1 MKKKSKSMGIEV
13 YILLIV
19 ILITMTSVGSFML
32 GRKSNNTNIENKNEN
47 INNNDNKKDDNVS
60 IEKLVN
66 DSDKLS
72 DKDRVEFLD
81 KILGEYLYNT
91 YNDKGEKVYCNGYG
105 IYLSKEGTEYKYL
118 SYQLCTDRGQTG
130 LVVDVKKY
138 NDKYILKIYYP
149 EMDGVLTSYQE
160 RNSYI
165 VLDISKLSD
174 DKLIV
179 LGSITQNT
187 DSSEKHINEDSLEY
201 KTFHGSFDDWDSK
214 IG

>member
-19 ILITMTSVGSFML
+19 ILIAMTLVGSFML
-32 GRKSNNTNIENKNEN
+32 GRRSNNTNIENKNEN
-47 INNNDNKKDDNVS
+47 INDNKKKDDNVS
-60 IEKLVN
+60 IEKFVS
-66 DSDKLS
+66 DSDILN

-81 KILGEYLYNT
+81 KILGEYLHNT

-105 IYLSKEGTEYKYL
+105 IYLSKKGTEYKYL
-118 SYQLCTDRGQTG
+118 SYQLCADGGQTG
-130 LVVDVKKY
+130 LVVDVRKY

-149 EMDGVLTSYQE
+149 EMDGVLTFYQE

-174 DKLIV
+174 DRLIV

-187 DSSEKHINEDSLEY
+187 DSSEKQIKEDSLEY
-201 KTFHGSFDDWDSK
+201 RTFHGSFDDWDSK

>member
-19 ILITMTSVGSFML
+19 ILIAMTLVGSFML
-32 GRKSNNTNIENKNEN
+32 GRRSNNTNIENKNEN
-47 INNNDNKKDDNVS
+47 INDNKKKDDNVS
-60 IEKLVN
+60 IEKLVG
-66 DSDKLS
+66 DSDILN

-81 KILGEYLYNT
+81 KILGEYLHNT

-105 IYLSKEGTEYKYL
+105 IYLSKKGTEYKYL
-118 SYQLCTDRGQTG
+118 SYQLCADGGQTG
-130 LVVDVKKY
+130 LVVDVRKY

-149 EMDGVLTSYQE
+149 EMDGVLTFYQE

-174 DKLIV
+174 DRLIV

-187 DSSEKHINEDSLEY
+187 DSSEKQIKEDSLEY
-201 KTFHGSFDDWDSK
+201 RTFHGSFDDWDSK

>member
-1 MKKKSKSMGIEV
+1 MKKKSKNMGIEV

-19 ILITMTSVGSFML
+19 ILIAMTLVGSFML
-32 GRKSNNTNIENKNEN
+32 GRRSNNTNIENKNEN
-47 INNNDNKKDDNVS
+47 INSNKKKDDNVS
-60 IEKLVN
+60 IEKLVS
-66 DSDKLS
+66 DSDILN

-81 KILGEYLYNT
+81 KILGEYLHNT

-105 IYLSKEGTEYKYL
+105 IYLSKKGTEYKYL
-118 SYQLCTDRGQTG
+118 SYQLCTDDGQTG
-130 LVVDVKKY
+130 LVVDVRKY

-149 EMDGVLTSYQE
+149 EMAGVLTSYQE

-174 DKLIV
+174 DRLIV

-187 DSSEKHINEDSLEY
+187 DSSEKQIKEDSLEY
-201 KTFHGSFDDWDSK
+201 KTFHGSF
-214 IG
+214 

>member
-19 ILITMTSVGSFML
+19 ILIAMTLVGRFML
-32 GRKSNNTNIENKNEN
+32 GRRSNNTNIENKNEN
-47 INNNDNKKDDNVS
+47 INDNKKKDDNVS
-60 IEKLVN
+60 IEKLVG
-66 DSDKLS
+66 DSYILN

-81 KILGEYLYNT
+81 KILGEYLHNT

-118 SYQLCTDRGQTG
+118 SYQLCTDDGQTG
-130 LVVDVKKY
+130 LVVDVRKY
-138 NDKYILKIYYP
+138 NYKYILKIYYP

-174 DKLIV
+174 DRLIV
-179 LGSITQNT
+179 LGSITQNA
-187 DSSEKHINEDSLEY
+187 DSSEKQIKEDSLEY
-201 KTFHGSFDDWDSK
+201 RTFHGSFDDWDSK

>member
-19 ILITMTSVGSFML
+19 ILIAMTLVGSFIL
-32 GRKSNNTNIENKNEN
+32 GRRSNNTNIENKNEN
-47 INNNDNKKDDNVS
+47 INDNKKKDDNVS
-60 IEKLVN
+60 IEKLVS
-66 DSDKLS
+66 DSDILN

-81 KILGEYLYNT
+81 KILGEYLHNA

-118 SYQLCTDRGQTG
+118 SYQLCTDDGQTG
-130 LVVDVKKY
+130 LVVDVRKY

-174 DKLIV
+174 DRLIV
-179 LGSITQNT
+179 LVSITQNT
-187 DSSEKHINEDSLEY
+187 DSSEKQIKEDSLEY
-201 KTFHGSFDDWDSK
+201 RTFHGSFDDWDSK

>member
-19 ILITMTSVGSFML
+19 ILIAMTLVGSFML
-32 GRKSNNTNIENKNEN
+32 GRRSNNTNIENKNEN
-47 INNNDNKKDDNVS
+47 INDNKKKDDNVS
-60 IEKLVN
+60 IEKLVG
-66 DSDKLS
+66 DSDILN

-81 KILGEYLYNT
+81 KILGEYLHNT

-118 SYQLCTDRGQTG
+118 SYQLCTDDGQTG
-130 LVVDVKKY
+130 LVVDVRKY
-138 NDKYILKIYYP
+138 NYKYILKIYYP

-174 DKLIV
+174 DRLIV
-179 LGSITQNT
+179 LGSITQNA
-187 DSSEKHINEDSLEY
+187 DSSEKQIKEDSLEY
-201 KTFHGSFDDWDSK
+201 RTFHGSFDDWDSK

>member
-19 ILITMTSVGSFML
+19 ILIAMTLVGSFML
-32 GRKSNNTNIENKNEN
+32 GRRSNNTNIENKNEN
-47 INNNDNKKDDNVS
+47 INDNKKKDDNVS
-60 IEKLVN
+60 IEKLVG
-66 DSDKLS
+66 DSDILN

-81 KILGEYLYNT
+81 KILGEYLHNT

-118 SYQLCTDRGQTG
+118 SYQLCTDDGQTG
-130 LVVDVKKY
+130 LVVDVRKY
-138 NDKYILKIYYP
+138 NYKYILKIYYP

-165 VLDISKLSD
+165 VLDIIKLSD
-174 DKLIV
+174 DRLID
-179 LGSITQNT
+179 LGCITQNA
-187 DSSEKHINEDSLEY
+187 DSSEKQIKEDSLEY
-201 KTFHGSFDDWDSK
+201 RTFHGSFDDWDSK

>member
-19 ILITMTSVGSFML
+19 ILIAMTLVGSFML
-32 GRKSNNTNIENKNEN
+32 GRRSNNTNIENKNEN
-47 INNNDNKKDDNVS
+47 INDNKKKDDNVS
-60 IEKLVN
+60 IEKLVG
-66 DSDKLS
+66 DSDILN

-81 KILGEYLYNT
+81 KILGEYLHNT

-118 SYQLCTDRGQTG
+118 SYQLCTDDGQTG
-130 LVVDVKKY
+130 LVVDVRKY

-174 DKLIV
+174 DRLIV

-187 DSSEKHINEDSLEY
+187 DSSEKQIKEDSLEY
-201 KTFHGSFDDWDSK
+201 RTFHGSFDDWDSK

>member
-19 ILITMTSVGSFML
+19 ILMAMTLVGSFML
-32 GRKSNNTNIENKNEN
+32 GRRSNNTNIENKNEN
-47 INNNDNKKDDNVS
+47 INSNKKKDDNVS
-60 IEKLVN
+60 IEKLVS
-66 DSDKLS
+66 DSDILN
-72 DKDRVEFLD
+72 DEDRVEFLD
-81 KILGEYLYNT
+81 KILGEYLHNT

-105 IYLSKEGTEYKYL
+105 IYLSKKGTEYKYL
-118 SYQLCTDRGQTG
+118 SYQLCTDDGQTG
-130 LVVDVKKY
+130 LVVDVRKY

-174 DKLIV
+174 DRLIV

-187 DSSEKHINEDSLEY
+187 DSSEKQIKEDSLEY
-201 KTFHGSFDDWDSK
+201 RTFHGSFDDWDSK

>member
-19 ILITMTSVGSFML
+19 ILMVMTLVGSFML
-32 GRKSNNTNIENKNEN
+32 GRRSNNTNIENKNEN
-47 INNNDNKKDDNVS
+47 INDNKKKDDNVS
-60 IEKLVN
+60 IEKLVG
-66 DSDKLS
+66 DSDILN

-81 KILGEYLYNT
+81 KILGEYLHNT

-118 SYQLCTDRGQTG
+118 SYQLCTDDGQTG
-130 LVVDVKKY
+130 LVVDVRKY

-174 DKLIV
+174 DRLIV

-187 DSSEKHINEDSLEY
+187 DSSEKQIKEDSLEY
-201 KTFHGSFDDWDSK
+201 RTFHGSFDDWDSK